1 MILNKPLFDK
11 LVEEAWNQDFSGWDF
26 GYISK
31 RMIESDLSWDY
42 RQRVL
47 DKIKGVTSLLDQ
59 DTGGGEFLSGLQPLP
74 PITYATEGYTPN
86 LPVARARLEKLG
98 VQVVDTSATARLP
111 FSDNF
116 FDLVINRHGG
126 FLASEVYRILKPGR
140 IFVTQQ
146 VGGRNCIKLNEILQ
160 DQVDFP
166 DSYWTLDYAIRE
178 LQQSNLRILDQKEEY
193 PPVEFRDIGAV
204 VFYLKA
210 ISWQVSDF
218 SVEKYYERLV
228 NIHNSIQETGKFVIT
243 EHRFY
248 IEAQKQ

>member
-1 MILNKPLFDK
+1 MVINRPLFDQ

-26 GYISK
+26 GYVSN
-31 RMIESDLSWDY
+31 RMIERQVSWDY
-42 RQRVL
+42 RQIVL
-47 DKIKGVTSLLDQ
+47 SRIRGATSLLDM
-59 DTGGGEFLSGLQPLP
+59 DTGGGEFLSSLQPLP
-74 PITYATEGYTPN
+74 PITYATEGYAPN

-98 VQVVDTSATARLP
+98 VQVVDMSATARLP
-111 FSDNF
+111 FRDNF
-116 FDLVINRHGG
+116 FDLVINRHGS
-126 FLASEVYRILKPGR
+126 FLASEIYRILKPGKSF
-140 IFVTQQ
+140 ITQQ
-146 VGGRNCIKLNEILQ
+146 VGGRNCIKLNEMLQ

-166 DSYWTLDYAIRE
+166 YSYWTLDYAVRE
-178 LQQSNLRILDQKEEY
+178 LEQSNLRILDQKEEY

-218 SVEKYYERLV
+218 SVEKYYEELANMH
-228 NIHNSIQETGKFVIT
+228 NIIQETGTFVIT